1 MVRRVRLDR
10 GAEVLRGVVVVARDE
25 VFVSE
30 VLVSRRLFARL
41 GGDLARGRAGR
52 ASARRRGWRAWRG
65 KRASEAGGGARRRR
79 QEEEEAR
86 PRSIDRSFARE
97 IRFAA
102 VRKGGARCARMC
114 VSAIAREAPPGGGDT
129 SRGTHVG
136 LDGLLA
142 LALGR
147 HFYGE
152 RARRGRTAAAVVDD
166 ARAEESARTGRRLSA
181 RALAAAAER
190 SQPIVAGF
198 VCVSV

>member
-41 GGDLARGRAGR
+41 GGDLARGRAGG

-79 QEEEEAR
+79 EEEEEEEE
-86 PRSIDRSFARE
+86 E

-166 ARAEESARTGRRLSA
+166 ARAEESARTGRRSSA

>member
-1 MVRRVRLDR
+1 VVRRVRLDR

-41 GGDLARGRAGR
+41 GGDLARGRAGG

-79 QEEEEAR
+79 EEEEEEEE
-86 PRSIDRSFARE
+86 E

-166 ARAEESARTGRRLSA
+166 ARAEESARTGRRSSA

>member
-1 MVRRVRLDR
+1 VVRRVRLDR

-41 GGDLARGRAGR
+41 GGDLARGRAGG

-79 QEEEEAR
+79 EEEEEEEEE
-86 PRSIDRSFARE
+86 E

-166 ARAEESARTGRRLSA
+166 ARAEESARTGRRSSA

>member
-41 GGDLARGRAGR
+41 GGDLARGRAGG

-79 QEEEEAR
+79 EEEEEEEEE
-86 PRSIDRSFARE
+86 E

-166 ARAEESARTGRRLSA
+166 ARAEESARTGRRSSA

>member
-79 QEEEEAR
+79 EEEEEAR

-114 VSAIAREAPPGGGDT
+114 VSAIAREAPPGGATRREGRT
-129 SRGTHVG
+129 SDLMGFLPLRLGGIFTASERGEEERRRRSWTTRARKRARG
-136 LDGLLA
+136 LD
-142 LALGR
+142 
-147 HFYGE
+147 
-152 RARRGRTAAAVVDD
+152 D
-166 ARAEESARTGRRLSA
+166 A
-181 RALAAAAER
+181 
-190 SQPIVAGF
+190 
-198 VCVSV
+198 

>member
-41 GGDLARGRAGR
+41 GGDLARGRAGG

-79 QEEEEAR
+79 EEEEEEEE
-86 PRSIDRSFARE
+86 E

-114 VSAIAREAPPGGGDT
+114 VSAIAREAPPGGGDA

-166 ARAEESARTGRRLSA
+166 ARAEESARTGRRSSA

>member
-1 MVRRVRLDR
+1 MRADVRFRDRAR
-10 GAEVLRGVVVVARDE
+10 GA
-25 VFVSE
+25 
-30 VLVSRRLFARL
+30 
-41 GGDLARGRAGR
+41 
-52 ASARRRGWRAWRG
+52 
-65 KRASEAGGGARRRR
+65 AGGGDA
-79 QEEEEAR
+79 
-86 PRSIDRSFARE
+86 
-97 IRFAA
+97 
-102 VRKGGARCARMC
+102 
-114 VSAIAREAPPGGGDT
+114 